1 MLYADYQYFTELYGS
16 DVPEQ
21 IFNRLIWAASKILD
35 HMTTGVDGYKK
46 LENAYPVNPDDSEA
60 IKRCVC
66 ELVQFAYEI
75 EESKKALGY
84 VTNVD
89 GTVNSRMV
97 SSRSSGAES
106 ISYAA
111 GGNAVGK
118 TAAASAAVG
127 DDDLRRNMQ
136 VAIVRQYL
144 DGVKDANGVNIL
156 YLGGY
161 PRCALTARL
170 CGTRPSYTAL
180 ISTLTEQL

>member
-1 MLYADYQYFTELYGS
+1 MLYADYQYFTELYGF

-35 HMTTGVDGYKK
+35 RMTTGVDGYKK
-46 LENAYPVNPDDSEA
+46 LEHAYPVNSDDAEA
-60 IKRCVC
+60 VKRCVC
-66 ELVQFAYEI
+66 ELVQFAYQV
-75 EESKKALGY
+75 EEANKALGY
-84 VTNVD
+84 VTNAD

-106 ISYAA
+106 ISYTT

-118 TAAASAAVG
+118 KAVVAAAG

-144 DGVKDANGVNIL
+144 DGVRDANGVNIL
-156 YLGGY
+156 YLGRY
-161 PRCALTARL
+161 PRCTQ
-170 CGTRPSYTAL
+170 TP
-180 ISTLTEQL
+180 

>member
-16 DVPEQ
+16 DIPEQ
-21 IFNRLIWAASKILD
+21 IFNRLIWTASKILD

-46 LENAYPVNPDDSEA
+46 LENAYPVNLDDDEA

-66 ELVQFAYEI
+66 ELVQFAHDI
-75 EESKKALGY
+75 EETKKALGY

-89 GTVNSRMV
+89 GTINSRMV
-97 SSRSSGAES
+97 ASRSSGSES
-106 ISYAA
+106 ISYTT

-118 TAAASAAVG
+118 TAAASAAG

-156 YLGGY
+156 YLGRY
-161 PRCALTARL
+161 PQCTQ
-170 CGTRPSYTAL
+170 TP
-180 ISTLTEQL
+180 